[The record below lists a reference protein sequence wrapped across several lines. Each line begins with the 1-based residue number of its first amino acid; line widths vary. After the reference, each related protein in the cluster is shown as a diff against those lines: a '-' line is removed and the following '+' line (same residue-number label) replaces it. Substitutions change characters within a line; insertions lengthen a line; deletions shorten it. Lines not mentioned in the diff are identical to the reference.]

1 MRNTARGTC
10 QLFRIERKKSNNA
23 KVSKSKNHMHWTSQ
37 SGRNSQENALMQKRG
52 IFCEMNQR
60 SLSVVTNSP
69 NISRNWLS
77 SAVMIMFFEI
87 LLEINSLVDLLPSIC
102 GLKFVSSRDMLSRQS
117 VCFLLL
123 ELPSQTFFLSLSS
136 DSCLVTSS
144 FFVFTNL
151 ISNIANW
158 CQVQRVEWVCRRENL
173 RVSGRG
179 PKMQWW
185 MKFFGGRRSPTHH
198 VSRLEDIDCGTE
210 WKETINSIT
219 IEKSKL
225 SSSWRTSFP
234 RPLVTVSN
242 RAK

>member
-1 MRNTARGTC
+1 MIEPNSRLAVKARSSCYFDFGVTLRFMFSKYVRFD
-10 QLFRIERKKSNNA
+10 QARWQSIRLKAKNSAKYSTQNIFRIERKKNLTMPMSA
-23 KVSKSKNHMHWTSQ
+23 KAKAICIELHRVVKIRKKTRLCKK
-37 SGRNSQENALMQKRG
+37 GVFFG
-52 IFCEMNQR
+52 EMNQR

-136 DSCLVTSS
+136 DSCLVT
-144 FFVFTNL
+144 FFTNL

-158 CQVQRVEWVCRRENL
+158 CQVQRVE
-173 RVSGRG
+173 
-179 PKMQWW
+179 
-185 MKFFGGRRSPTHH
+185 
-198 VSRLEDIDCGTE
+198 
-210 WKETINSIT
+210 
-219 IEKSKL
+219 
-225 SSSWRTSFP
+225 
-234 RPLVTVSN
+234 
-242 RAK
+242 